1 MMDSSPTTRHS
12 WAWIAAVSMGILAG
26 WIDVQVDD
34 RLFTALLVL
43 AFCMFLG
50 FMRPVKVWR
59 WVLLVWIFVPIA
71 RAVAYLARHI
81 PSDRGQIGGAVLTLL
96 PGAVGA
102 IGGMLM
108 RKMVQNI
115 FPPPRN
121 TEEKH

>member
-1 MMDSSPTTRHS
+1 
-12 WAWIAAVSMGILAG
+12 MGIFSG

-43 AFCMFLG
+43 AFCMSLG
-50 FMRPVKVWR
+50 FMKPTRVWR

-71 RAVAYLARHI
+71 RAVAYWTRHI
-81 PSDRGQIGGAVLTLL
+81 PSDRGQIAAAILTLL

-108 RKMVQNI
+108 RKMVENI
-115 FPPPRN
+115 FSQRTQRN
-121 TEEKH
+121 TEEKHYH

>member
-1 MMDSSPTTRHS
+1 MPHSSPATRDT
-12 WAWIAAVSMGILAG
+12 WALIAAMLMGIFSG

-50 FMRPVKVWR
+50 FMKPARVWR

-71 RAVAYLARHI
+71 RAVAYWTRHI
-81 PSDRGQIGGAVLTLL
+81 PSDRGQIAGAILTLL

-102 IGGMLM
+102 LGGMLM
-108 RKMVQNI
+108 RRIVQNI
-115 FPPPRN
+115 FS
-121 TEEKH
+121 KS

>member
-1 MMDSSPTTRHS
+1 MDPASPQCRYR
-12 WAWIAAVSMGILAG
+12 WPYVAAVLMGIFSG

-50 FMRPVKVWR
+50 FMKPFKVWR
-59 WVLLVWIFVPIA
+59 WVALVWVFVPIV
-71 RAVAYLARHI
+71 RAVAYWTRHI
-81 PSDRGQIGGAVLTLL
+81 PSDRGQIGGAILTLL

-108 RKMVQNI
+108 RRMVDNI
-115 FPPPRN
+115 FAKN
-121 TEEKH
+121 

>member
-1 MMDSSPTTRHS
+1 
-12 WAWIAAVSMGILAG
+12 MGIFAG

-50 FMRPVKVWR
+50 FMKPARVWR

-71 RAVAYLARHI
+71 RAVAYWTRHI
-81 PSDRGQIGGAVLTLL
+81 PSDRGQIAGAILTLL

-102 IGGMLM
+102 LGGMLM
-108 RKMVQNI
+108 RKMVENI
-115 FPPPRN
+115 FSSQRKERN
-121 TEEKH
+121 TEEKHYH